1 MCQTEQKDRGS
12 AKEFADKYSIT
23 CSTADATSIPDWMAD
38 SINGGALQQV
48 DLNNGTNGWSSP
60 PGDLFYLRSQS
71 YLTKRQKC
79 PAGNYLLSP
88 IGMDWL
94 KSDSRLDNV
103 LARPDNRV
111 SNALRK
117 AQSDGQSMKSFIFAV
132 NIQVPGKD
140 LYSAV
145 FYFATE
151 DPIPPG
157 SLLYRFVNGDDAFRN
172 QRLKMVNRIVEGPW
186 IVKKAVG
193 NYAACLIG
201 KALTCNYYRGD
212 NYLEIDVDVAS
223 SAVANA
229 ILHLALGCA
238 TSVVIDMGFV
248 VEGQTEDELP
258 EKLIGAVR
266 VSKMEMSSA
275 TVVDALTPS
284 VQTAAGRGIGVCKR
298 ETGRR
303 TGLSKVKH
311 HKSQRWRC

>member
-1 MCQTEQKDRGS
+1 MCQTDQKDRGS

-60 PGDLFYLRSQS
+60 P
-71 YLTKRQKC
+71 
-79 PAGNYLLSP
+79 
-88 IGMDWL
+88 
-94 KSDSRLDNV
+94 
-103 LARPDNRV
+103 
-111 SNALRK
+111 
-117 AQSDGQSMKSFIFAV
+117 
-132 NIQVPGKD
+132 
-140 LYSAV
+140 
-145 FYFATE
+145 E

-201 KALTCNYYRGD
+201 KALTCNYHRGD

-284 VQTAAGRGIGVCKR
+284 VQTAAGRGIGVCK
-298 ETGRR
+298 
-303 TGLSKVKH
+303 VND
-311 HKSQRWRC
+311 HKSDDGESDDNDK